1 MAKDI
6 VTKAEILGG
15 EIDVRANF
23 GQTVKVTVSPDPYM
37 GDTEVTPSDQT
48 QVLQTKKKFV
58 QDDITVYPAPVETLS
73 TTSNGTFTPS
83 SGKVGFSQVT
93 VDVNPD
99 LRPLSVSE
107 NGQYSPDGFDGYSEV
122 TVNNPAQ
129 WTTEGIAD
137 GSEPNGIIDLG
148 DVASVSPYSFYMR
161 NGITEVKGS
170 NVTYM
175 GISAFTSCENLEKIS
190 FPQLVSLVSGYVPPF
205 NKCPKL
211 SEVHLPRLLLTTTD
225 ATFNACTSLAFIYL
239 PSTRVL
245 PTSTFNACSAL
256 ETAIAPKLNNIN
268 GNNVFINCSNLKTLL
283 IGDTRRA
290 SLGNVN
296 SFSGTPFASGGSGGD
311 IYIPKALYDHLGDG
325 SNLDYLSEP
334 RWNTLNGYGTIAWH
348 PIEGSEYET
357 YMPGGAKYEEEMAL
371 T

>member
-1 MAKDI
+1 MSNTIAYVDNQTLTNIADAVRYKTGTNGKMLLSDI
-6 VTKAEILGG
+6 PDKIRNIEGIVPTGTQTITENG
-15 EIDVRANF
+15 EYDVL
-23 GQTVKVTVSPDPYM
+23 
-37 GDTEVTPSDQT
+37 SD
-48 QVLQTKKKFV
+48 K
-58 QDDITVYPAPVETLS
+58 S
-73 TTSNGTFTPS
+73 
-83 SGKVGFSQVT
+83 VT

-225 ATFNACTSLAFIYL
+225 ATFNAC
-239 PSTRVL
+239 
-245 PTSTFNACSAL
+245 SAL